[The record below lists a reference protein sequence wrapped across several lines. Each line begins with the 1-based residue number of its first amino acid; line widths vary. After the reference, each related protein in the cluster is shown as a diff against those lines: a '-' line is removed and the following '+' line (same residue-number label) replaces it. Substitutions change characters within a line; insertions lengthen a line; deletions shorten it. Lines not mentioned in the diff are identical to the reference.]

1 MKKVM
6 LLLILGLAI
15 TINAGAQGIKSMKNL
30 PPDILSSASVLVL
43 QLPDAVFSDN
53 VQQIKNDLNKYG
65 LQIIDHYNVSK
76 NPTIQKKNDEAKA
89 KELEGKNVKYQISI
103 TFFEFDMVGAALNPH
118 KKDERVL
125 IMVVPV
131 TADLKPAGSFYRLD
145 AKTYTQG
152 MEKLGKE
159 LSKLKK

>member
-1 MKKVM
+1 MKKVL
-6 LLLILGLAI
+6 LLLILGLAF

-30 PPDILSSASVLVL
+30 PPDIISSASVLVL
-43 QLPDAVFSDN
+43 QLPDDVFADH
-53 VQQIKNDLNKYG
+53 VQQIQDDLNKQG

-89 KELEGKNVKYQISI
+89 KELEGKNVKYQVTI
-103 TFFEFDMVGAALNPH
+103 TFGMAGAGFTSLDNH
-118 KKDERVL
+118 KEGVM

-145 AKTYTQG
+145 GKTYAQG